1 MDRNVAKYRTQQVMT
16 ASPAKLVFMLYD
28 KAILSLREAIAAIEK
43 GEIEARWKA
52 NRRAIEILENV
63 WSMLDT
69 DKGGEIAQ
77 SLDKLLMTALMRLPD
92 VDIQNDPK
100 AAEDVIRILE
110 PLRDAWREIAMKGV
124 PAGDAAGGQ
133 ASAPAPQPTQ
143 ERTIVSA

>member
-1 MDRNVAKYRTQQVMT
+1 MDRNVEKYRTQQVMT

-28 KAILSLREAIAAIEK
+28 KAILSLREAIAAIER
-43 GEIEARWKA
+43 GEIEERWKA
-52 NRRAIEILENV
+52 NKRAIEILENV

-69 DKGGEIAQ
+69 EQGGEIAR

-92 VDIQNDPK
+92 VDIHNDAK

-124 PAGDAAGGQ
+124 GAAGADQPGAAAAQ
-133 ASAPAPQPTQ
+133 PAT